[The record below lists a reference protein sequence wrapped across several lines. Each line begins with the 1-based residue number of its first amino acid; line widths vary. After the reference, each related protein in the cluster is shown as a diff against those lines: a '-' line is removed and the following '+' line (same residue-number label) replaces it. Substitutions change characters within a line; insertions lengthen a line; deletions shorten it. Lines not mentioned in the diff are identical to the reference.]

1 MSFNV
6 WTDILSSIE
15 PIPVVLHHDKETVTM
30 GKVVC
35 FANITNCTPEQLLN
49 GLKGSVL
56 GANSLVIS
64 KPIEDSLTVMEH
76 LTVEQLA
83 EAMMELGE
91 KEDTPLSQMTR
102 EEMDLSVF
110 AAQGDTEA
118 HQEAFGA
125 LMIASL
131 KDVLEAMAT
140 GTSKGCC
147 VVHRP
152 DLDVN
157 IIFLANRGL
166 FSTSKRAISLARTH
180 TKRRIAQQAK
190 AEAKA
195 AKEAKRL
202 ALRNKKKASKRA
214 NKVSKRKVIISSS
227 ESSDSDVFSGSSDVS
242 TVYGGGCSDSEDEFA
257 VKKSVSFKGFESA
270 GSSEAELVPSADSAA
285 EETKEHEPDSDSSPQ
300 RPRKV
305 AKSSKRNRK
314 ATKSRPSKTKKP
326 ARHSKKS
333 KKLSSSDDSSSYESS
348 DDQSSSP
355 PPSKE
360 QVGMLSNFS
369 PFLVNTTWFYLL
381 IGL

>member
-1 MSFNV
+1 
-6 WTDILSSIE
+6 
-15 PIPVVLHHDKETVTM
+15 
-30 GKVVC
+30 
-35 FANITNCTPEQLLN
+35 
-49 GLKGSVL
+49 
-56 GANSLVIS
+56 
-64 KPIEDSLTVMEH
+64 MEH

-242 TVYGGGCSDSEDEFA
+242 TVYGG
-257 VKKSVSFKGFESA
+257 
-270 GSSEAELVPSADSAA
+270 AA
-285 EETKEHEPDSDSSPQ
+285 RT
-300 RPRKV
+300 PRTN
-305 AKSSKRNRK
+305 SRSKNQY
-314 ATKSRPSKTKKP
+314 
-326 ARHSKKS
+326 HSKVLNLQDPPKLNWCLLLTVLLRRPKNMSRILIPLLKDPEKWLNLLSEIEKLPSLVLPRLKS
-333 KKLSSSDDSSSYESS
+333 LPDVQRSPRNCPVLLTALRMNPLMT
-348 DDQSSSP
+348 SP
-355 PPSKE
+355 PPLLLLKNRWECS
-360 QVGMLSNFS
+360 LTFP